1 MIISCQNCFARY
13 TLPDGSLPL
22 GGRKVRCSSCS
33 NVWLAT
39 PEDNEAQ
46 DTLEELESEAE
57 SESISQ
63 ATADKLS
70 AIRAAMVEDAS
81 HIDDNDYK
89 AAPLSEDKLNI
100 EEETDELD
108 PDNFG
113 ASDNG
118 DEDVDMV
125 MEGGVSDPVE
135 IDERFADDPSHD
147 DLGHDDLGHDDLDD
161 DDLVLDEHFAADDF
175 DDEDFDD
182 DVITRRRR
190 KQREEAEYRATSRR
204 SQMAAI
210 GWVFLFL
217 LFATIIGLFFM
228 IPGKIVSWW
237 PAAGGIYDLVGV
249 SSEPEVAHADVV
261 ETPKVRI
268 TPYASSMIADGEI
281 YKLTLSGKV
290 VNEGLRS
297 ITIPEITYRLINA
310 EGGEISK
317 GYFCLPNRI
326 LRKSQS
332 VEFEHIISPASVD
345 TAKADFEIK
354 WEKDIKGMTI
364 DKCASQASGEESH

>member
-13 TLPDGSLPL
+13 TLPDGSVPL

-39 PEDNEAQ
+39 PDDDEAQ
-46 DTLEELESEAE
+46 DTLEEFEPEVE
-57 SESISQ
+57 SESVSQ
-63 ATADKLS
+63 ATTDKLA

-81 HIDDNDYK
+81 HIDDNDYGEE
-89 AAPLSEDKLNI
+89 PSGEEKLNI

-113 ASDNG
+113 ASGDV

-125 MEGGVSDPVE
+125 MEGGVSDPQE

-147 DLGHDDLGHDDLDD
+147 DLDEDISDD
-161 DDLVLDEHFAADDF
+161 DDLVLDEHFPADDF
-175 DDEDFDD
+175 DDDEGFDD

-190 KQREEAEYRATSRR
+190 KQREEAEYREASRR

-217 LFATIIGLFFM
+217 LFATIAGLFFM
-228 IPGKIVSWW
+228 VPGKIVSWW
-237 PAAGGIYDLVGV
+237 PAASGIYDLVGV
-249 SSEPEVAHADVV
+249 SSEPEAVHADVV

-297 ITIPEITYRLINA
+297 ITIPEITFRLINA

-364 DKCASQASGEESH
+364 DKCASQASGAESH